1 MHLPPLR
8 FTKFQIAVHLLAWLP
23 LLVLIWDALNDN
35 LTVNPI
41 QTITFRTGKFALL
54 FLTLS
59 LSITP
64 LHIITGWNPLVR
76 VRRALGLYAFMY
88 AALHFLTFSG
98 LDYGF
103 ALDLIVAEI
112 AQKPYIVVGLSAL
125 SILLALAL
133 TSTKGWQ
140 QRLRKN
146 WKRLHRLVYAASLL
160 VIVHYIW
167 LVKNHQGEPWYWGAA
182 VVFLLIM
189 RIPFVRR
196 TVISWRLRL
205 KQQRPTRRSSQSS
218 LQTEPP
224 DV

>member
-1 MHLPPLR
+1 MRLPQLH

-64 LHIITGWNPLVR
+64 LHIITGWNPLIR

-88 AALHFLTFSG
+88 AALHFLTFAG

-103 ALDLIVAEI
+103 QLKWIIPEFTE
-112 AQKPYIVVGLSAL
+112 KPYIIVGLLAL
-125 SILLALAL
+125 TILIALAL

-140 QRLRKN
+140 RRLKQN
-146 WKRLHRLVYAASLL
+146 WRRLHRFVYAAGLL

-167 LVKNHQGEPWYWGAA
+167 EVKDHRGEPWVWGAA
-182 VVFLLIM
+182 VVFLLAM
-189 RIPFVRR
+189 RIPIVRR
-196 TVISWRLRL
+196 TVVNWRMRL
-205 KQQRPTRRSSQSS
+205 KLRRRATPAT
-218 LQTEPP
+218 LQAQPR
-224 DV
+224 DA

>member
-1 MHLPPLR
+1 MRLPQLR
-8 FTKFQIAVHLLAWLP
+8 FTKFQIAVHVLAWLP

-35 LTVNPI
+35 LTANPI

-64 LHIITGWNPLVR
+64 LHTITGWNPLIR
-76 VRRALGLYAFMY
+76 VRRTLGLYAFMY
-88 AALHFLTFSG
+88 AGLHFLTFSG

-103 ALDLIVAEI
+103 NLQWIIPEI
-112 AQKPYIVVGLSAL
+112 AEKPYIIVGLMAL

-140 QRLRKN
+140 RRLRKN
-146 WKRLHRLVYAASLL
+146 WKRLHRLVYAAGLL

-167 LVKNHQGEPWYWGAA
+167 QV
-182 VVFLLIM
+182 
-189 RIPFVRR
+189 
-196 TVISWRLRL
+196 
-205 KQQRPTRRSSQSS
+205 
-218 LQTEPP
+218 
-224 DV
+224 

>member
-1 MHLPPLR
+1 MRLPQLH

-35 LTVNPI
+35 LTANPI
-41 QTITFRTGKFALL
+41 QTVTFRTGKFALL

-64 LHIITGWNPLVR
+64 LHIITGWNPLIR
-76 VRRALGLYAFMY
+76 VRRTLGLYAFMY

-103 ALDLIVAEI
+103 NLQWIIPEI
-112 AQKPYIVVGLSAL
+112 TEKPYIIVGLLAL
-125 SILLALAL
+125 SILIALAL

-140 QRLRKN
+140 RRLRRN

-167 LVKNHQGEPWYWGAA
+167 LVKNHQGEPWVWGAA
-182 VVFLLIM
+182 VVFLLVM
-189 RIPFVRR
+189 RIPSVRR
-196 TVISWRLRL
+196 TVVNWRLRF
-205 KQQRPTRRSSQSS
+205 KQRRRTTPATWQTQSR
-218 LQTEPP
+218 
-224 DV
+224 DA